1 MATYESHPANGP
13 ILFCFAG
20 VCGHEEQNGE
30 ILPQQTEKE
39 KNQPRSEQTQM
50 RLVCFLYILYW
61 GEQWAEHSSTTTRL
75 RASFARY
82 IRASARRTKEAVGPG
97 PITPPTLTVR

>member
-39 KNQPRSEQTQM
+39 
-50 RLVCFLYILYW
+50 RLCHNKWLIFD
-61 GEQWAEHSSTTTRL
+61 E
-75 RASFARY
+75 
-82 IRASARRTKEAVGPG
+82 K
-97 PITPPTLTVR
+97 